1 MNEQYR
7 FVVTCGTG

>member
-7 FVVTCGTG
+7 FVLTCGRG